1 MLRSYRLDR
10 EADVA
15 AMAALREDALEDD
28 AVEATV
34 RGILKDVRTRGDA
47 AVIEFGQRFD
57 GVHRDPLRLD
67 DADWHALADAC
78 DPAVQRALEAA
89 ADHIRAFHAPQRPQS
104 FVLDGG
110 RLEQR
115 VMPLSCVGLYVPGGR
130 AAYPSTVLMTA
141 IPAVVAGVARV
152 CVATPPQ
159 APSKGPHVVA
169 PAIAAAARL
178 AGVTDLFLMG
188 GAQAIGAFA
197 FGTAQVPRV
206 DTICGPGNAWVAS
219 AKRQVAG
226 RVGIDMFAG
235 PSEVLVVEDGRGV
248 AVARHIALDL
258 IAQAEHDP
266 RAVACCVTTS
276 EALWRALPRAVE
288 RELVASPNPIAEA
301 ALRGQGVVA
310 LAPSLEAAITF
321 ANTWAPEH
329 LEWLA
334 DPAKSHQVTT
344 AGAIFVGDWTPE
356 PVGDYFAGP
365 NHTLPTGGTS
375 RFASG
380 LSTTDF
386 MRRTHV
392 IRWQQDDLRHHGSA
406 ISTLARS
413 EGLIGHARAV
423 EERLAEPVTPSTTV
437 SSSSSSPSS
446 SSSLDPALFAV
457 PRVRAQKAYT
467 LDAPPDAPVKLNQN
481 EADEDLPDDLKQK
494 IIASF
499 GSLDFRRYPPFAP
512 DEVLETI
519 ARADGWTRD
528 GVLVGNGSN
537 ELLVALFR
545 TVLGPGE
552 RVLRPD
558 PCFSIYPL
566 HLGLLG
572 AQEEK
577 LTLSADDDYAW
588 PVARLCA
595 RAAAAKVILVT
606 SPNNP
611 TGSVLSM
618 ADLEAVLDASTG
630 LVVVDEAYREFCG
643 QDFVPLLQRHR
654 RVVLLRT
661 FSKARGLAALRF
673 GYLLADPSLVVEVRK
688 VLLPYNVNALTQAA
702 ARVLLDEPALVQA
715 RAARTVQA
723 RGVLSAALRAKGRR
737 VIEGGANFILLSS
750 TAPRRDFEALLNAG
764 VLVRDLSHAT
774 PGFLRISVGSDA
786 EHARLLA
793 ALPNDTT
800 EPTP

>member
-15 AMAALREDALEDD
+15 AIAALREDALHDE
-28 AVEATV
+28 AVEAAV
-34 RGILKDVRTRGDA
+34 RGILKDVRVRGDA
-47 AVIEFGQRFD
+47 AVIDLGERFD
-57 GVHRDPLRLD
+57 GVRRDALRLD
-67 DADWHALADAC
+67 DASWQTLADAC
-78 DPAVQRALEAA
+78 DPAVKRALEAA
-89 ADHIRAFHAPQRPQS
+89 ADRIRAFHAPQRPQP

-115 VMPLSCVGLYVPGGR
+115 VMPLQCVGLYVPGGR

-141 IPAVVAGVARV
+141 IPAVVAGVSRV

-188 GAQAIGAFA
+188 GAQAVGAFA
-197 FGTAQVPRV
+197 FGTTQVPRV
-206 DTICGPGNAWVAS
+206 DTICGPGNAYVAS

-235 PSEVLVVEDGRGV
+235 PSEVLVVEDGRGA
-248 AVARHIALDL
+248 AVAHHIALDL

-276 EALWRALPRAVE
+276 EALWRALPQAVE
-288 RELVASPNPIAEA
+288 QALAASENPVAEA

-310 LAPSLEAAITF
+310 LAPSLDAAIAF

-334 DPAKSHQVTT
+334 DPAQSHRVTT

-375 RFASG
+375 RFSSG

-386 MRRTHV
+386 VRKTHV
-392 IRWQQDDLRHHGSA
+392 IHWQQDDLRRHGEA
-406 ISTLARS
+406 IATLARS

-423 EERLAEPVTPSTTV
+423 EERLAEPVSP
-437 SSSSSSPSS
+437 SSSSSPSS
-446 SSSLDPALFAV
+446 STLDPGLFAV

-481 EADEDLPDDLKQK
+481 EADEDLPDALKRK
-494 IIASF
+494 IIERF

-512 DEVLETI
+512 DEILSTI
-519 ARADGWTRD
+519 ARTDGWTKD

-566 HLGLLG
+566 HLGLTG
-572 AQEEK
+572 ATEEK
-577 LTLSADDDYAW
+577 LTLSPDDDYAW
-588 PVARLCA
+588 PVERLCA

-606 SPNNP
+606 TPNNP
-611 TGSVLSM
+611 TGSLLSL
-618 ADLEAVLDASTG
+618 ADLERVMAASTG

-673 GYLLADPSLVVEVRK
+673 GYLLADPSLVVEIRK

-702 ARVLLDEPALVQA
+702 ASVLLDEPALVRE

-723 RGVLSAALRAKGRR
+723 RGALAAALRAKGRR
-737 VIEGGANFILLSS
+737 VIEGGANFVLVSS
-750 TAPRRDFEALLNAG
+750 TAPRRDFEALLSAG

-774 PGFLRISVGSDA
+774 PGFLRISVGTDF

-793 ALPNDTT
+793 ALPTNAT

>member
-1 MLRSYRLDR
+1 VLRAYRLDDDD
-10 EADVA
+10 DVRSI
-15 AMAALREDALEDD
+15 AALRDDALEDD
-28 AVEATV
+28 AVETAV
-34 RGILKDVRTRGDA
+34 RAILTDVRARGDD
-47 AVIEFGQRFD
+47 AVVDYGERFD
-57 GVHRDPLRLD
+57 GVRRASLRLD
-67 DADWHALADAC
+67 NDTWSAIADAC
-78 DPAVQRALEAA
+78 DPDVHAALEAA
-89 ADHIRAFHAPQRPQS
+89 ADRIRAFHVPQRPQP

-141 IPAVVAGVARV
+141 IPAAVAGVRRV

-159 APSKGPHVVA
+159 APSKAAHTVA

-197 FGTAQVPRV
+197 YGTAQVPRV

-226 RVGIDMFAG
+226 RTGIDMFAG

-248 AVARHIALDL
+248 AVAGHIALDL

-276 EALWRALPRAVE
+276 EALWRALPQAVE
-288 RELVASPNPIAEA
+288 DALLASPNPVAEA

-310 LAPSLEAAITF
+310 LASSLDAAIAF

-334 DPAKSHQVTT
+334 DPSQSHRVTT
-344 AGAIFVGDWTPE
+344 AGAIFVGDFSPE

-380 LSTTDF
+380 LSTSDF

-392 IRWQQDDLRHHGSA
+392 IHWHKDDLQRHGQA
-406 ISTLARS
+406 IATLARS
-413 EGLIGHARAV
+413 EGLVGHARAV
-423 EERLAEPVTPSTTV
+423 EVRIAEAAE
-437 SSSSSSPSS
+437 SSSSSTA
-446 SSSLDPALFAV
+446 SLDPALFAV

-481 EADEDLPDDLKQK
+481 EADEDLPEDLKQK
-494 IIASF
+494 IMDRF
-499 GSLDFRRYPPFAP
+499 GDIDLRRYPPFAP
-512 DEVLETI
+512 DDVLSAI
-519 ARADGWTRD
+519 ADADGWTKD

-566 HLGLLG
+566 HLGLTG
-572 AQEEK
+572 AHEDK

-588 PVARLCA
+588 PVDRLCA
-595 RAAAAKVILVT
+595 RAAAAKVILLT

-611 TGSVLSM
+611 TGSVLSV
-618 ADLEAVLDASTG
+618 ADVEAVLQASTG
-630 LVVVDEAYREFCG
+630 LVVVDEAYREFCD
-643 QDFVPLLQRHR
+643 QDFAPLLKQHR

-673 GYLLADPSLVVEVRK
+673 GYVLADPSLVVEVRK

-702 ARVLLDEPALVQA
+702 ARVLLDDPTLVRD

-723 RGVLSAALRAKGRR
+723 RGVLAMALRKKGRR
-737 VIEGGANFILLSS
+737 VIEGGANFVLMSS
-750 TAPRRDFEALLNAG
+750 TAPRRDFDALLQAG
-764 VLVRDLSHAT
+764 VLVRDVSAAT
-774 PGFLRISVGSDA
+774 PGFLRVSVGTDD
-786 EHARLLA
+786 EHAALLQ
-793 ALPNDTT
+793 ALPEDLPASRA
-800 EPTP
+800 EP